1 MARTTKTVWYKRARF
16 GADGKGTGQQD
27 LQSVLT
33 AALGKLADP
42 TERLRAP
49 TVEGGQSMVI
59 NRHAKRLNMLVGQFI
74 SFTAGQQ
81 QPVVTIKKGQKEFD
95 LTSIVASQSSSQ
107 RKEFVDGMGFFA
119 IHGNHVLLAQSRSL
133 GSREF
138 EAYLNWLLCEASA
151 VLASDVMV
159 TVADQPSTAM
169 MRKVAQKRL
178 RGVTVGTPLKPV
190 ATASTR
196 GKDHVFRYEASGEAF
211 DTIRGLFG
219 ADIFKHVN
227 LTEALD
233 ADNVFVQVTVRVKGK
248 RSVSDDTHKMLDAL
262 ATAARHMSP
271 DDIAMEV
278 QGVGTVKGD
287 EIKIH
292 RSVVVDVLAEGGLVK
307 EDDLWQKLHEWLC
320 ELLESKQVP
329 A

>member
-16 GADGKGTGQQD
+16 GSDGKGAGQQD
-27 LQSVLT
+27 LQSVLAT
-33 AALGKLADP
+33 ALAKIADP
-42 TERLRAP
+42 TDRLRAP
-49 TVEGGQSMVI
+49 TTDGGQSMVI
-59 NRHAKRLNMLVGQFI
+59 NRYAKRLNMLVGQFI

-81 QPVVTIKKGQKEFD
+81 QPVVTISKGVKEFD
-95 LTSIVASQSSSQ
+95 LTSIVATQSSAV

-119 IHGNHVLLAQSRSL
+119 IHGNHVLLAQSKSL

-138 EAYLNWLLCEASA
+138 EAYLNWLLIETSQ
-151 VLASDVMV
+151 VLANDVIV
-159 TVADQPSTAM
+159 TVADQPSTAV
-169 MRKVAQKRL
+169 MRKVAQKKL

-190 ATASTR
+190 AVAEKS
-196 GKDHVFRYEASGEAF
+196 GKDHVLQYEASGEGF
-211 DTIRGLFG
+211 DTLRGLFG
-219 ADIFKHVN
+219 ADIFDKIN

-233 ADNVFVQVTVRVKGK
+233 SDNVFVQVTIRVKGK
-248 RSVSDDTHKMLDAL
+248 RTVSDDTHKMLDAL

-292 RSVVVDVLAEGGLVK
+292 KTVIVDVLAEGGLVK

-320 ELLESKQVP
+320 ELIERKQIP